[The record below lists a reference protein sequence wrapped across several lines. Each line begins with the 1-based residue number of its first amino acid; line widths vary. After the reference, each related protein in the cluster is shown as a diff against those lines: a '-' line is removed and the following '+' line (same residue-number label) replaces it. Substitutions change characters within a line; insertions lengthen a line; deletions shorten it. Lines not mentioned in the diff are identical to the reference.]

1 MPFASVGDL
10 RLYYEIRGS
19 GPRILFLTGTGSDL
33 RLPPNPFQRRL
44 EADFEV
50 LMLDQRGMGQSDK
63 PDIPYS
69 MAGYAEDA
77 AALLEQVGWGPCPV
91 LGYSFGGMVA
101 QELALHGPQRVA
113 RLVLLSTTGGGAG
126 GASYPLHEL
135 AGMAPQDRARRM
147 VELGDT
153 RRDAAWQQANAQMF
167 ASLVEEALAAL
178 RLGADEPKREVGA
191 RRQLEARRGHDTWER
206 LPRLQMPV
214 AIFGGRYDG
223 IAPPD
228 RQRALA
234 QRIPDARF
242 QLFEG
247 GHLFF
252 LQDAQA
258 YPAIRDALRDT
269 GVACRRS

>member
-1 MPFASVGDL
+1 MPFANIGDL

-19 GPRILFLTGTGSDL
+19 GPPILFLSGTGSDL

-63 PDIPYS
+63 PDLPYTLADYAAD
-69 MAGYAEDA
+69 AG
-77 AALLEQVGWGPCPV
+77 ALLEVLGWGPCPV
-91 LGYSFGGMVA
+91 LGYSFGGMAA
-101 QELALHGPQRVA
+101 QELALRDPQRVE
-113 RLVLLSTTGGGAG
+113 RLVLLSTTSGGAG

-135 AGMAPQDRARRM
+135 AAMAPPERARRM

-153 RRDAAWQQANAQMF
+153 RRNAAWQRTNAQMF
-167 ASLVEEALAAL
+167 ESLVAEALAAL
-178 RLGADEPKREVGA
+178 RLGADDPNRDIGA
-191 RRQLEARRGHDTWER
+191 RRQLEARRAHDTWER

-214 AIFGGRYDG
+214 SVCGGRYDG

-228 RQRALA
+228 HQRALA
-234 QRIPDARF
+234 QRIPGARF
-242 QLFEG
+242 ELFEG

-252 LQDAQA
+252 LQDGRA
-258 YPAIRDALRDT
+258 YPVIRAALR
-269 GVACRRS
+269 GEP